1 MSILRLPDEIL
12 ALITGH
18 ADICSIF
25 KLGLTCVRLNQAIHQ
40 NPYISRIALKK
51 ARYSTEAIVANAT
64 GDYARGLRRL
74 AKRKAA
80 VCAAEPW
87 AVGIVAMADRF
98 IYTDGHLC
106 YTINKEPLRILDI
119 RQTRTTE
126 LVVDVLRL
134 MRHAVRDFN
143 QSLTYTFQPLYCA
156 KGILSCLA
164 TQVSGG
170 TTRCWLIIFELKDIL
185 EWVVVKRIS
194 LEHQTLIR
202 NNKEYLFCI
211 TKSHQRIDGSY
222 RWGIQQLDLGTRQWS
237 SEPIILWDFVGSK
250 AGEEICFEIIDDYF
264 YCVSNESET
273 PTDQNLTLRTRF
285 YQALRF
291 PVDQAKPES
300 CEKPLKH
307 HLWRRHD
314 SEGIIDVRWTSLQ
327 LSKDENTGDISIVEI
342 HTEWGFEVRRRGNT
356 HVGDNQSD
364 DTIYTLRDCP
374 FHAYNPSCDAF
385 VDLVYEKHGTGHL
398 LKLRVRPKV
407 DIVEQEQTVK
417 LWPGK
422 PHLSQPDDAL
432 DQLHDIINPSRSDDG
447 VEWAMDERILVYA
460 PKPASGQLR
469 PITLLAFDPGLHF
482 PGFPNY
488 PFRITNAGYASVVQH
503 RMPELSQG
511 SVCGSPDIV
520 ASSPSTGSSGGSQPS
535 GGGEEGTSV
544 FIRSS
549 PPLYQTMSMGDGT
562 QHGFD
567 MSYDKNTAGMTQVL

>member
-1 MSILRLPDEIL
+1 
-12 ALITGH
+12 
-18 ADICSIF
+18 
-25 KLGLTCVRLNQAIHQ
+25 
-40 NPYISRIALKK
+40 
-51 ARYSTEAIVANAT
+51 
-64 GDYARGLRRL
+64 
-74 AKRKAA
+74 A

-87 AVGIVAMADRF
+87 TVGIVAMADRF
-98 IYTDGHLC
+98 IYTDGYLC
-106 YTINKEPLRILDI
+106 YTINKEHLRILNI
-119 RQTRTTE
+119 HQTRTTE

-134 MRHAVRDFN
+134 MQHAVRNFN
-143 QSLTYTFQPLYCA
+143 ESLTYTFQPLYCA

-170 TTRCWLIIFELKDIL
+170 TTWCWLIIFELKDIL

-211 TKSHQRIDGSY
+211 TKSHQMIDGSY
-222 RWGIQQLDLGTRQWS
+222 RWGKD
-237 SEPIILWDFVGSK
+237 
-250 AGEEICFEIIDDYF
+250 ICFEIIDDYF

-273 PTDQNLTLRTRF
+273 PIDQELKRRRRF

-291 PVDQAKPES
+291 PVDQAKHEA
-300 CEKPLKH
+300 CEKPSTGH
-307 HLWRRHD
+307 PWRRHD
-314 SEGIIDVRWTSLQ
+314 SEGTIDVRWTCLQ
-327 LSKDENTGDISIVEI
+327 LSKDENTGDIYIVEI
-342 HTEWGFEVRRRGNT
+342 RQEWPLGVSGSQRTCYKKRLEFDQAREGSEVPHLPMPPVSHTNSPIDPEWEFEERHREDT

-364 DTIYTLRDCP
+364 DTIYTLSELP
-374 FHAYNPSCDAF
+374 LHTYNPSCDTF
-385 VDLVYEKHGTGHL
+385 VDLVYEENSTGHFL
-398 LKLRVRPKV
+398 QLRVRPKV

-432 DQLHDIINPSRSDDG
+432 DQLHDIVNPLRSSGG
-447 VEWAMDERILVYA
+447 VEWAMDERILVYT

-469 PITLLAFDPGLHF
+469 PITLLSFDPGLHF
-482 PGFPNY
+482 PGFPKY

-535 GGGEEGTSV
+535 GGGEESTSV

-567 MSYDKNTAGMTQVL
+567 MSYDKNTAGMTQVPRYGRCHLH

>member
-1 MSILRLPDEIL
+1 M
-12 ALITGH
+12 
-18 ADICSIF
+18 
-25 KLGLTCVRLNQAIHQ
+25 
-40 NPYISRIALKK
+40 
-51 ARYSTEAIVANAT
+51 
-64 GDYARGLRRL
+64 
-74 AKRKAA
+74 A
-80 VCAAEPW
+80 VSSAEPF
-87 AVGIVAMADRF
+87 AVAIIAMADRF
-98 IYTDGHLC
+98 IYTDGCLC
-106 YTINKEPLRILDI
+106 YTINKEHLRILDI

-143 QSLTYTFQPLYCA
+143 KSLTCTFQPLYCA

-170 TTRCWLIIFELKDIL
+170 TTWCWLIIFELKDIL

-194 LEHQTLIR
+194 LEHQILIR

-273 PTDQNLTLRTRF
+273 PTGQNLTLRSRF

-291 PVDQAKPES
+291 PVDQAKPET
-300 CEKPLKH
+300 CEKPLKR

-342 HTEWGFEVRRRGNT
+342 RKEWPQEAAGSQRICYKKRLEFDQAQKGPEVPDLPMPPVSNTKSPIDTEWGFEVRHRGNT

-364 DTIYTLRDCP
+364 GTIYTLRECP
-374 FHAYNPSCDAF
+374 LHTYNPSCDSF

-432 DQLHDIINPSRSDDG
+432 DQLHDIINPLRSSDG
-447 VEWAMDERILVYA
+447 VEWAMDERILVYT

-469 PITLLAFDPGLHF
+469 PITLLSFDPGLHF
-482 PGFPNY
+482 PGLPKY
-488 PFRITNAGYASVVQH
+488 PFRITNAGYASVLQH
-503 RMPELSQG
+503 KMPELSQG
-511 SVCGSPDIV
+511 SVCGGTEIV
-520 ASSPSTGSSGGSQPS
+520 ALSPSTGRSGELLPS
-535 GGGEEGTSV
+535 GGGEESTSV
-544 FIRSS
+544 FISSS
-549 PPLYQTMSMGDGT
+549 PPLYQTMSTGDGT

-567 MSYDKNTAGMTQVL
+567 MSYDKNTAGMT